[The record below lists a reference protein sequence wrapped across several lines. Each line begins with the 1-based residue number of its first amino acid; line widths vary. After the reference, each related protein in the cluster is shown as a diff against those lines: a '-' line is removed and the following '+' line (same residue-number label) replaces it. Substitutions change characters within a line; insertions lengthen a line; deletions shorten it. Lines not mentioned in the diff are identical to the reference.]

1 MDEPTTEAVGWEPLE
16 VLAACVLGAVTALVV
31 GGLVGGIVG
40 ATSSVSDE
48 SGRQFVGIVIDFA
61 SGWGLIADAFL
72 VVALAILWRQVRAW
86 ATPTD
91 GEQAAGDAHFR
102 RCRRLATWTGV
113 LLLAGAGA
121 TMASFVSSA
130 LTGGA
135 PHDSLAWERY
145 IVMGGTVVASV
156 LIAVGGL
163 WVVRDLTNRCWA
175 AEDNWAEDDR
185 ADDEPDR
192 NELEDDDR

>member
-1 MDEPTTEAVGWEPLE
+1 MDEPTTGATDWEPFE
-16 VLAACVLGAVTALVV
+16 VLAACVLGAVTVLVLA
-31 GGLVGGIVG
+31 GLVGGIVG
-40 ATSSVSDE
+40 ATGSGLDE

-91 GEQAAGDAHFR
+91 GEQAAGDAHLR

-113 LLLAGAGA
+113 LLLAGAAA
-121 TMASFVSSA
+121 TMASLVSSS

-175 AEDNWAEDDR
+175 AEDDSAEDDR
-185 ADDEPDR
+185 ADDEA
-192 NELEDDDR
+192 EVGQLEDDSR